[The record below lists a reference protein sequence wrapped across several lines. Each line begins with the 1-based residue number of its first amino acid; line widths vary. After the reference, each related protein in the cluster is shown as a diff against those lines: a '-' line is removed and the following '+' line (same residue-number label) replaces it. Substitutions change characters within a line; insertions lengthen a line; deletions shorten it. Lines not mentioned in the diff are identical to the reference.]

1 MKQNEFLTSEG
12 RGAYRSRADIK
23 EDIRLISER
32 IAEVNDALNVRE
44 LISDIF
50 NEESSV
56 DMIKRAESITEL
68 LKCAEEALCELKE
81 LNEMLDDLKAELLS
95 SVDMCMSYERGNG
108 LWL

>member
-1 MKQNEFLTSEG
+1 MKRNEILTSEV
-12 RGAYRSRADIK
+12 REAYRSRAEIK

-56 DMIKRAESITEL
+56 DMIKKAESITEL
-68 LKCAEEALCELKE
+68 LKYAEEALAELRE
-81 LNEMLDDLKAELLS
+81 LNEILDDLKAELLS
-95 SVDMCMSYERGNG
+95 SVGMCMSYERGDS
-108 LWL
+108 LWQ